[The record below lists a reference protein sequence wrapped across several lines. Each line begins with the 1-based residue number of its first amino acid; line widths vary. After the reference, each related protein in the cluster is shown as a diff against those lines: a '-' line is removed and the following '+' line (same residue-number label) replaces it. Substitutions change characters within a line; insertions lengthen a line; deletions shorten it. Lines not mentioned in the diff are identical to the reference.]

1 MYRSATDKTGQGIT
15 EDGSARQTSKHAHIF
30 ESEISELKTDLFTWL
45 NYRIIIII
53 IIIIIMIIII
63 FIDETSQTWFSKR
76 SSEIKIKTN

>member
-45 NYRIIIII
+45 NYIR
-53 IIIIIMIIII
+53 
-63 FIDETSQTWFSKR
+63 
-76 SSEIKIKTN
+76 